1 MGRRAAN
8 HRGATLLR
16 LRAVLAGALVLG
28 VGSSVTL
35 AAWTD
40 SDQATGSFGTSVFA
54 TESTAAKPYV
64 ASGPWAANDT
74 VPGATL
80 LFQATG
86 MSPGTAFYAPFA
98 IRTTEK
104 SVAGT
109 VVLGVPSVVSSNSG
123 AADLGAALR
132 YRVVRSASCDASAFG
147 GAPAFVVGSDGAK
160 PLTQGQAAGV
170 VNPLA
175 AATINQPGAPTQF
188 CFEVSL
194 PAGANTALQGQTA
207 TVTWPVTAT
216 STT

>member
-40 SDQATGSFGTSVFA
+40 SDHATGSFGTSVFA

-86 MSPGTAFYAPFA
+86 MSPGTASLRAVRDQDHRK
-98 IRTTEK
+98 IRC
-104 SVAGT
+104 GHG
-109 VVLGVPSVVSSNSG
+109 GV
-123 AADLGAALR
+123 
-132 YRVVRSASCDASAFG
+132 G
-147 GAPAFVVGSDGAK
+147 GSFR
-160 PLTQGQAAGV
+160 GQ
-170 VNPLA
+170 
-175 AATINQPGAPTQF
+175 QQ
-188 CFEVSL
+188 
-194 PAGANTALQGQTA
+194 Q
-207 TVTWPVTAT
+207 WRR
-216 STT
+216 